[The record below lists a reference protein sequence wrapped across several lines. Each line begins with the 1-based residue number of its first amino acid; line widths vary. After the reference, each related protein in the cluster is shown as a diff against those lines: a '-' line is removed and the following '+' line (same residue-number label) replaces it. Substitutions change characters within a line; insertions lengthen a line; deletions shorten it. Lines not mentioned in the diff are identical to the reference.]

1 MNFFKIDYLD
11 LKIKDVTNLKNSK
24 KRNFMNENKLR
35 VLYSLYR

>member
-24 KRNFMNENKLR
+24 KRNFMNETFFHLKPR
-35 VLYSLYR
+35 